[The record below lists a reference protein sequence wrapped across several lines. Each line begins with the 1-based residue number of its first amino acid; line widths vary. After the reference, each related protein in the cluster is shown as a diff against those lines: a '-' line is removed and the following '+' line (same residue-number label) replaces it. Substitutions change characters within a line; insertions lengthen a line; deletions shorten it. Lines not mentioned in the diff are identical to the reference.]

1 MILITYLQAGNSRWQ
16 HKPHVVS
23 VDHSED
29 TDGPSGDSPG
39 VLVRQLF
46 LAWLLRVLEHN
57 IKHLGEVLAQMVGC
71 GTLSRKNEKSVTLH
85 WPQRTK
91 STLPDCNTWMA
102 RPLAEMNASTVV
114 V

>member
-1 MILITYLQAGNSRWQ
+1 MIIYLQAGNSGWQ

-46 LAWLLRVLEHN
+46 FAWPLWVLKHN
-57 IKHLGEVLAQMVGC
+57 LEHLGEVLAQMVGC
-71 GTLSRKNEKSVTLH
+71 STLSRKNENSVTLY
-85 WPQRTK
+85 
-91 STLPDCNTWMA
+91 
-102 RPLAEMNASTVV
+102 
-114 V
+114 